1 MTKKIQ
7 LEININS
14 LSALEVDVLKMRF
27 AIGYEKTLRQ
37 KEIAKALDISVGR
50 VSQIEKKALTKI
62 RNKINLV
69 S

>member
-1 MTKKIQ
+1 MTKKIK

-62 RNKINLV
+62 RNRIKER
-69 S
+69 

>member
-27 AIGYEKTLRQ
+27 ALGYEKTLRQ

>member
-62 RNKINLV
+62 RNRIKEL
-69 S
+69 

>member
-1 MTKKIQ
+1 MTKKIK

-62 RNKINLV
+62 RNRIKEL
-69 S
+69 

>member
-1 MTKKIQ
+1 MTKKIH

>member
-1 MTKKIQ
+1 MTKKIK